1 VGDSDRSDKEDSL
14 FSSNTSAPVARS
26 SGIAIVNKLC
36 FKVFW
41 TGICI
46 GVC

>member
-1 VGDSDRSDKEDSL
+1 MGDSDCSDKEDSL
-14 FSSNTSAPVARS
+14 FSSNTSAPVERS